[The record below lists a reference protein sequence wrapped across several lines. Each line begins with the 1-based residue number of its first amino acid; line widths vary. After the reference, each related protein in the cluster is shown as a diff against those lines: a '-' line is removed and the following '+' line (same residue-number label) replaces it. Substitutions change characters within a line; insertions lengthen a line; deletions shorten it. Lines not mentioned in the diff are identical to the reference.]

1 LFINVCALLSVNT
14 LRVLFKKI
22 NADCQE
28 NSVKILR
35 MLLALLLMQ
44 AVFISSS
51 SAGDFDWMD
60 NLNVMAESDS
70 SGFRIRLATRFHI
83 GDAEVSTVFSNTK
96 SPADA
101 YMIFRL
107 GELSHR
113 PISDVVD
120 VYRTQRKKGWG
131 VMAKHL
137 GIKPGS
143 REFHALKR
151 GHDLHGG
158 HNDNGRFSSGHKNK
172 NKGKGMGNGMGKGK
186 H

>member
-1 LFINVCALLSVNT
+1 MIRILLV
-14 LRVLFKKI
+14 
-22 NADCQE
+22 
-28 NSVKILR
+28 
-35 MLLALLLMQ
+35 LLLPQ
-44 AVFISSS
+44 VAFVSST

-83 GDAEVSTVFSNTK
+83 GDAQVSTVFSHTQ

-113 PISDVVD
+113 PINEVVN
-120 VYRTQRKKGWG
+120 VYRTHRKKGWG
-131 VMAKHL
+131 AMAKQL

-143 REFHALKR
+143 RAFHALKR
-151 GHDLHGG
+151 GHDLSGG
-158 HNDNGRFSSGHKNK
+158 QHAKGQSSASHKH
-172 NKGKGMGNGMGKGK
+172 KGNGMGNGMGKGK